1 MKLFQNI
8 PDAKPLGPVLRE
20 ARDAF
25 SLSLE
30 DVARVTHLTLE
41 EIQALEEDRPLDPR
55 RARIQA
61 VAYLRFL
68 QMNPTDFKDSLPP
81 LPEFRPRH
89 QQFLS
94 NASKPVKARMHS
106 PLEILAPMGR
116 FAVVLIITVTLL
128 GTWGLMRQ
136 LSRVR
141 SMPWISSTY
150 PTPSTSASDI
160 PTR

>member
-68 QMNPTDFKDSLPP
+68 
-81 LPEFRPRH
+81 H
-89 QQFLS
+89 
-94 NASKPVKARMHS
+94 
-106 PLEILAPMGR
+106 
-116 FAVVLIITVTLL
+116 
-128 GTWGLMRQ
+128 
-136 LSRVR
+136 VR
-141 SMPWISSTY
+141 SGDCPSKAPSS
-150 PTPSTSASDI
+150 S
-160 PTR
+160 